1 MYSKKIITT
10 ITVLLFVFSSAVAQD
25 VTYTLADVSEFK
37 IDGDSNI
44 RTWAGDIN
52 EADATLVLTG
62 VDNLTIESL
71 TPEAFKSLH
80 INIAVSGI
88 ETDTDRLTTNL
99 RNYLKK
105 DEHPYITFN
114 LKEITQIEK
123 VNGKANITAKG
134 TINAAG
140 VENIVTMNVEAS
152 VQNDGKIRF
161 VGTQDLLMTSFN
173 IDPPTAL
180 FGTVR
185 AHDEIQIIFDV
196 TFAR

>member
-1 MYSKKIITT
+1 
-10 ITVLLFVFSSAVAQD
+10 
-25 VTYTLADVSEFK
+25 
-37 IDGDSNI
+37 
-44 RTWAGDIN
+44 
-52 EADATLVLTG
+52 VLTG
-62 VDNLTIESL
+62 VDNLSIESL
-71 TPEAFKSLH
+71 TPEAFKSLN

-105 DEHPYITFN
+105 DEHPHITFDLN
-114 LKEITQIEK
+114 EITQIEK
-123 VNGKANITAKG
+123 VNGKANITANG

-140 VENIVTMNVEAS
+140 VENNVTLNVEAF

-185 AHDEIQIIFDV
+185 AHDDIQIIFDV
-196 TFAR
+196 TFTR

>member
-71 TPEAFKSLH
+71 TPEAFKSLY